1 MDFKDNAIEINL
13 GTCWS
18 PVNEDDSFDAI
29 VFKGQGIDQQVQ
41 KDDNQL
47 NIFFFKCPPGIDVST
62 ITENGI
68 ENRRQLATQ
77 LLEELDSTHNQD
89 EGKS

>member
-1 MDFKDNAIEINL
+1 MEINL

-47 NIFFFKCPPGIDVST
+47 NTFC
-62 ITENGI
+62 
-68 ENRRQLATQ
+68 
-77 LLEELDSTHNQD
+77 
-89 EGKS
+89 

>member
-47 NIFFFKCPPGIDVST
+47 NTFFSNVIQVLMYLQLQKMESKIVVS
-62 ITENGI
+62 
-68 ENRRQLATQ
+68 
-77 LLEELDSTHNQD
+77 LLLSY
-89 EGKS
+89 